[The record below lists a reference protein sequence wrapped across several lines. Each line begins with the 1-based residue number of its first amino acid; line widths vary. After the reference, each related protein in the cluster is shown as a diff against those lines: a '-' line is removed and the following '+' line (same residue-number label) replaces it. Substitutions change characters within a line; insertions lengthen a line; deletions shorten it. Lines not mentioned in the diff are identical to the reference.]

1 MLSHFEI
8 QFRREREMKK
18 ERSVWEYFWYAL
30 YAFAGLGAEIVLI
43 GLVEPALFGKISI
56 SSYTAGQS
64 IIHWLMTILC
74 WGTIT
79 YMLVRCG
86 RTKLDFQVISNT
98 RPSRKGILLSGVLVL
113 ACITANAFDWGVLKV
128 IGEWRSKD
136 LLLFSFQYI
145 YYIFEVMLVL
155 LIVVYGQ
162 KFAESLMRKR
172 SPVPWGGL
180 LLCCTWGMVHILSKG
195 SIKTG
200 IFTMLFSILFG
211 EIYILLERN
220 TKYSYLAI
228 ALAFMI

>member
-1 MLSHFEI
+1 ME
-8 QFRREREMKK
+8 K
-18 ERSVWEYFWYAL
+18 EKSVWEYFWYAL

-43 GLVEPALFGKISI
+43 GLVEPILFGKINT

-64 IIHWLMTILC
+64 VIHWLMTILC

-79 YMLVRCG
+79 YILVRCAK
-86 RTKLDFQVISNT
+86 TKLDFQIISNV
-98 RPSRKGILLSGVLVL
+98 RPSKKGVIISGVLVL
-113 ACITANAFDWGVLKV
+113 VCITANAIDWGSLKV
-128 IGEWRSKD
+128 IGEWRGKD

-145 YYIFEVMLVL
+145 YYIFEVMLVF
-155 LIVVYGQ
+155 LIVAFGQ
-162 KFAESLMRKR
+162 KFAESLLKKK

-180 LLCCTWGMVHILSKG
+180 LLCCTWGIVHILSKG

-200 IFTMLFSILFG
+200 IFTMIFAILFG
-211 EIYILLERN
+211 EMYILLERN